1 MKSGSYPLIGL
12 LALGSITMASE
23 ETTINAKKFVLDHE
37 SRIKPLEIEAGLAW
51 WEANTTGKAEAFA
64 RKEVIQNKIDA
75 ALGDTTKFSVL
86 RNLFFKK
93 NQIDDAELRR
103 CIEILYLQ
111 YLEKQANPEILKQMV
126 VLSNRLEK
134 NFNGFRAKIS
144 NQEMTENEVR
154 EILKNSTDSIRRK
167 AVWEASKA
175 VGTVLE
181 NDLRQLVKLRNQLA
195 KSLGFSSY
203 HALQLHLNEQDGE
216 SLISLFNDLDKLTRI
231 PFTKI
236 KAQIDVELAKKCS
249 ISPQDLRPWHYHDP
263 FFQETPAI
271 FATDLDAPFKNL
283 DILSLCDRFYQGIGL
298 PVDKVLAKS
307 DLFEKAG
314 KSPHAFCTDID
325 REGDVRV
332 LANITPNEYWTSTML
347 HELGHAVYSS
357 LNMPK
362 DLPYPLRGEAHILTT
377 EGIAMLF
384 ERFSRKSSFLKA
396 MGVKLDN
403 SDQFQ
408 DAASRSLKFR
418 LLIFSRWCQVMLRFE
433 KAMYE
438 NPEADLNAIWWELVE
453 KYQGLK
459 KPEGRNAPDYAS
471 KIHIVSAPVY
481 YHNYMMGEL
490 FASQVHHALCKELFP
505 GKSPDSVIYC
515 DDLRVGRFFRE
526 KIFSKGRK
534 LSWNDLTR
542 SVTGKPL
549 NSEAFASDFQESQP
563 K

>member
-1 MKSGSYPLIGL
+1 MRRCFYSVIGL
-12 LALGSITMASE
+12 LLWGSLTMGSE
-23 ETTINAKKFVLDHE
+23 ETTNNAKNFILNHE

-75 ALGDTTKFSVL
+75 ALGDKARFSAL
-86 RNLFFKK
+86 KDLFSKK
-93 NQIDDAELRR
+93 NQIDDSELRR
-103 CIEILYLQ
+103 CVELLYLQ
-111 YLEKQANPEILKQMV
+111 YLEKQADPEILKQIV
-126 VLSNRLEK
+126 ILSNRLEK
-134 NFNGFRAKIS
+134 NFNGFRAKVS
-144 NQEMTENEVR
+144 KKEMTENEVR

-181 NDLRQLVKLRNQLA
+181 NDLRQLVKLRNQSA
-195 KSLGFSSY
+195 KSLGFTSY

-216 SLISLFNDLDKLTRI
+216 SLISLFDELDKLTRT
-231 PFTKI
+231 PFMKI
-236 KAQIDVELAKKCS
+236 KLKIDAELAKKCS
-249 ISPQDLRPWHYHDP
+249 IALEDLRPWHYHDP
-263 FFQETPAI
+263 FFQESPAI
-271 FATDLDAPFKNL
+271 FAADLDEPFRKL
-283 DILSLCDRFYQGIGL
+283 DILSLCKRFYQGIGL

-307 DLFEKAG
+307 DLLEKPG

-362 DLPYPLRGEAHILTT
+362 DLAYPLRGEAHILTT

-403 SDQFQ
+403 SQQFQ
-408 DAASRSLKFR
+408 EAASRSLKYR

-433 KAMYE
+433 KTMYE
-438 NPEADLNAIWWELVE
+438 NPDADLNAIWWELVE

-459 KPEGRNAPDYAS
+459 KPEGRNSPDYAS

-490 FASQVHHALCKELFP
+490 FASQVHQALCNELFP
-505 GKSPDSVIYC
+505 GKSPESVVYC
-515 DDLRVGRFFRE
+515 DDLRVGKFFQE

-542 SVTGKPL
+542 SITGKPL
-549 NSEAFASDFQESQP
+549 NSEAFAADFQESTP
-563 K
+563 